1 MAKYNGL
8 QSFRRIWLRLYP
20 FFCLDLFLCNFWWGH
35 FVNLWPCYSCLSWM
49 WKRVLIHFSCE
60 SSTSPSL
67 QAYHK
72 WFLIDVFY
80 RMLSDLHLLAIF
92 FMFLT
97 KCNTS
102 NWWFMPGS
110 FSLMY
115 LRIWVWRSV
124 VICVGVI
131 FSSLNICNVLI
142 NPFFSI
148 WLELSTSETLIRD
161 IVAILTNSF
170 VHKWIR

>member
-8 QSFRRIWLRLYP
+8 QSFKRIWLRLYP

-49 WKRVLIHFSCE
+49 WKKVLIHFSCE

-72 WFLIDVFY
+72 WFPIDVFY

-110 FSLMY
+110 FSVMY
-115 LRIWVWRSV
+115 FAYLSMA
-124 VICVGVI
+124 VGCNLHRGDI
-131 FSSLNICNVLI
+131 FIFKHLQCFNK
-142 NPFFSI
+142 SI
-148 WLELSTSETLIRD
+148 LFHLIRIINFRNFNQGHSCD
-161 IVAILTNSF
+161 FDQFLCP
-170 VHKWIR
+170 